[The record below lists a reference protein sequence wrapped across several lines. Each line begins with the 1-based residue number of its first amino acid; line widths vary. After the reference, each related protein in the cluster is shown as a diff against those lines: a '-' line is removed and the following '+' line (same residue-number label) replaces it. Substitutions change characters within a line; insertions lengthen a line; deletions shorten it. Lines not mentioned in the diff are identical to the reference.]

1 MKEPGRDKERLQHIV
16 EAADVVLEHSKGMTF
31 EMFTNDK
38 LRYGAIVYYTMI
50 IGEAGYMLSR
60 EFVEKYNEVPWGDI
74 AGMRHHI
81 VHGYYKVDNR
91 VLWNIIKKR
100 HRPLARKSPI
110 LSGHYRLGAVGN
122 TTGNQILTR
131 NGITHI

>member
-16 EAADVVLEHSKGMTF
+16 EAADVVLEYSKGMTF
-31 EMFTNDK
+31 EMFTTDK

-60 EFVEKYNEVPWGDI
+60 DFVEKYNEVPWGDI

-91 VLWNIIKKR
+91 VLWNIIKNDIA
-100 HRPLARKSPI
+100 PLAGKSPI
-110 LSGHYRLGAVGN
+110 LTGHYRLDSVDI
-122 TTGNQILTR
+122 TTDNKIAL
-131 NGITHI
+131 

>member
-1 MKEPGRDKERLQHIV
+1 MREPGRDKERLQHIV
-16 EAADVVLEHSKGMTF
+16 EAADVVLEYSKGMTF
-31 EMFTNDK
+31 EMFTSDK

-50 IGEAGYMLSR
+50 IGEAGYMLSH

-91 VLWNIIKKR
+91 VLWNIIKNDIA
-100 HRPLARKSPI
+100 PLREQVQ
-110 LSGHYRLGAVGN
+110 HYLDTIDWPQWASQQ
-122 TTGNQILTR
+122 TIK
-131 NGITHI
+131 